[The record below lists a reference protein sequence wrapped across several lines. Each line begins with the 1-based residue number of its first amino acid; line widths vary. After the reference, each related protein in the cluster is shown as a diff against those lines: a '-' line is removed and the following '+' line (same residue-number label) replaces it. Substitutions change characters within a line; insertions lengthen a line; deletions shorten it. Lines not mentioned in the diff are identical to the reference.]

1 MNFDKKIVTKKN
13 HGIYERL
20 DTALLPNL
28 YIAYKIEL
36 GKVSGK
42 VFKRHPQPIRKRRS
56 VRDRHAPSNRS
67 LADEGKQALLQRDV
81 KKLNELMNTNFD
93 LRCKIMNINES
104 NMEMIRT
111 ARCCGASAKFAGS
124 GGSIIGVYKDDDML
138 TRLIIELKK
147 IKARVIKPYVI

>member
-1 MNFDKKIVTKKN
+1 MLSDIRTR
-13 HGIYERL
+13 YEKGDPFVI
-20 DTALLPNL
+20 DTLNQ
-28 YIAYKIEL
+28 IAN
-36 GKVSGK
+36 S
-42 VFKRHPQPIRKRRS
+42 
-56 VRDRHAPSNRS
+56 
-67 LADEGKQALLQRDV
+67 ADEGKQALLQKDV
-81 KKLNELMNTNFD
+81 KKLTELMNLNFD